1 MRKDMQ
7 SPGEKKKDEFQEKE
21 TLSVQPYDDSRL

>member
-7 SPGEKKKDEFQEKE
+7 S
-21 TLSVQPYDDSRL
+21 T